1 MKECPNNQQG
11 NGVHGNKAESSS
23 IYPPDRVE
31 LRGATSDTGGRENR
45 LYAITS
51 CQEQENHPYVFT
63 VLIKVF
69 NLDVYAFLDRRAS
82 LSFVA
87 PYIANN
93 FDVLPEKLSEP
104 FCVSTPV
111 RESTPAKQV
120 YRDCVISIDHKDT
133 MADLIKL
140 DMVDFNVILGMD

>member
-1 MKECPNNQQG
+1 MKEWPNNQQG

-31 LRGATSDTGGRENR
+31 LRGATSDTGGGANR
-45 LYAITS
+45 LYEITS

-93 FDVLPEKLSEP
+93 FDVLPEKL
-104 FCVSTPV
+104 C
-111 RESTPAKQV
+111 
-120 YRDCVISIDHKDT
+120 
-133 MADLIKL
+133 
-140 DMVDFNVILGMD
+140 